1 MKLIDISAE
10 LMSAPVYPGDP
21 KPWLEQI
28 ANQNNGQAYNLSAI
42 HACTHTGTHIDTPFH
57 YDTNG
62 ADAASLS
69 LEAFIGH
76 CRVISIP
83 SGELNEVTAAR
94 LPGDCS
100 RLLLCSNGKGWLS
113 LKAAQILANKGIL
126 LIGTDSL
133 SIGSGDSEAD
143 VHRLL
148 LHHGIA
154 ILEGLSLS
162 HVKTGAYFLI
172 APPLKIAGADGTP
185 VRALLID
192 NPPAHS
198 R

>member
-1 MKLIDISAE
+1 MKLIDISTE

-21 KPWLEQI
+21 KPQLEQI
-28 ANQNNGQAYNLSAI
+28 ASRNNGQAYNLSAI
-42 HACTHTGTHIDTPFH
+42 HTCTHTGTHIDTPRH

-76 CRVISIP
+76 CRVVSIP
-83 SGELNEVTAAR
+83 NGELDEATAAR
-94 LPGDCS
+94 LPGDFP

-113 LKAAQILANKGIL
+113 LKAAQILADKGIL

-133 SIGSGDSEAD
+133 SIGSGDSEAA
-143 VHRLL
+143 VHRFLL
-148 LHHGIA
+148 RHGIA

-162 HVKTGAYFLI
+162 HVETDAYFLI